1 MAEQGKKGAGPRGGA
16 NAKIESLEP
25 HREDL
30 TGTVLST
37 DQGIRIDSTDD
48 SLKVGERGPA
58 LLEDFHMREKIT
70 RFDHER
76 IPERVVHARG
86 SGAHGYFQVYES
98 MAEYTKAGFLQDPS
112 VKTPVFVRFSTVVG
126 SRGSADTVRDV
137 RGFAT
142 KFYTPEGNFDLVA
155 NNIPV
160 FFIQDGIKFP
170 DVIHALKPE
179 PDREIPQAS
188 TAHDTAWDFIS
199 LMPESTH
206 MAMWV
211 LSDRAIPRSFR
222 MMEGFGVHT
231 FRLVDA
237 QGKSRFVKFHW
248 KPLLGVHA
256 LVWDEAHELTG
267 RDPDY
272 HRRDLWDAIERGDY
286 PEYELGVQIIEEEDE
301 FAFDFDLLDA
311 TKIVPEELVPVR
323 RIGKLTLNRNPDN
336 FFAETEQ
343 IAFHTANVVPGI
355 DFTDDPL
362 LQIRNFSYLDTQLLR
377 LGGPNFA
384 QIPINRPLAP
394 VHNQNRDGFMQQRIK
409 QGRAHYV
416 PNSLGGGCPMTASF
430 TTGAFVHYPERVAG
444 PKVRERSASFKDHL
458 TQPRLFW
465 NSLSEPEKRHLV
477 DAARFELGNV
487 ASKQVRERMVTRL
500 AEIDAEL
507 GRRVAEGVGVAVP
520 AIQPQV
526 PSKGGTAAGG
536 KAAGAPAGKRS
547 VSASPALSME
557 NTVKDTVKSRL
568 VAVLAADGFSGA
580 ELAAVRAALEAA
592 GAHAR
597 VVSTSLGPVTADDG
611 STVEA
616 EMSLLTARSVQFD
629 AVYVPGGRKS
639 VETLSGLGAAVHFVN
654 QAFKHC
660 KAIGATGEGVELLAS
675 SSIQGVALAAAQ
687 PSGPPLSDKGVV
699 TLRDPAAG
707 LAPFSAELIRAIA
720 QHRHWER
727 EGIAQIPA

>member
-1 MAEQGKKGAGPRGGA
+1 MAEQGEKGAGPEISA
-16 NAKIESLEP
+16 HSKIDSLEP

-30 TGTVLST
+30 AGTVLST

-48 SLKVGERGPA
+48 SLKAGARGPA
-58 LLEDFHMREKIT
+58 LLEDFHLREKIT
-70 RFDHER
+70 HFDHER

-86 SGAHGYFQVYES
+86 SGAHGYFQVYAS
-98 MAEYTKAGFLQDPS
+98 MAEVTRAAFLQDPS
-112 VKTPVFVRFSTVVG
+112 VRTPVFVRFSTVVG

-142 KFYTPEGNFDLVA
+142 KFYTKEGNFDLVG

-170 DVIHALKPE
+170 DVIHAVKPE

-188 TAHDTAWDFIS
+188 SAHDTFWDFIS

-231 FRLVDA
+231 FRLVNA

-256 LVWDEAHELTG
+256 HVWDEAQELAG

-343 IAFHTANVVPGI
+343 VAFHTANIVPGI

-362 LQIRNFSYLDTQLLR
+362 LHVRNFSYLDTQLLR
-377 LGGPNFA
+377 LGGPNFP

-416 PNSLGGGCPMTASF
+416 PNSLAGGCPVTASWE
-430 TTGAFVHYPERVAG
+430 TGAFVHYAERVLG
-444 PKVRERSASFKDHL
+444 LKQRVRSDSFKDHI
-458 TQPRLFW
+458 TQARLFW
-465 NSLSEPEKRHLV
+465 NSLSVPEKKHLIR
-477 DAARFELGNV
+477 AARFELGNV
-487 ASKQVRERMVTRL
+487 ASRDVRERMVARL
-500 AEIDAEL
+500 GEVDTEL
-507 GRRVAEGVGVAVP
+507 GRQVAEAIGVAPP
-520 AIQPQV
+520 AGQPQV
-526 PSKGGTAAGG
+526 PSKGG
-536 KAAGAPAGKRS
+536 KAAGKRS
-547 VSASPALSME
+547 VDASPALSME

-568 VAVLAADGFSGA
+568 VALLVADGFVVA
-580 ELAAVRAALEAA
+580 ELAAVKAALEAA
-592 GAHAR
+592 GAHAQ
-597 VVSTSLGPVTADDG
+597 VVSTRLGPILGDDG
-611 STVEA
+611 SAVEA
-616 EMSLLTARSVQFD
+616 DRSLLTAKSVMFD
-629 AVYVPGGRKS
+629 AVYVPGGRAS
-639 VETLSGLGAAVHFVN
+639 VAALAASGEAVHFVN
-654 QAFKHC
+654 EAFKHC
-660 KAIGATGEGVELLAS
+660 KAIGATGDAVDLLVATD
-675 SSIQGVALAAAQ
+675 IQGVALADVQTGA
-687 PSGPPLSDKGVV
+687 PPLSDKGVV
-699 TLRDPAAG
+699 TLRDPAA
-707 LAPFSAELIRAIA
+707 LALFTQELLRAIA
-720 QHRHWER
+720 QHRHWDR
-727 EGIAQIPA
+727 EDIAQIPA

>member
-1 MAEQGKKGAGPRGGA
+1 MAEQGEKGAGPEISA
-16 NAKIESLEP
+16 HSKIDSLEP

-30 TGTVLST
+30 AGTVLST

-48 SLKVGERGPA
+48 SLKAGARGPA
-58 LLEDFHMREKIT
+58 LLEDFHLREKIT
-70 RFDHER
+70 HFDHER

-86 SGAHGYFQVYES
+86 SGAHGYFQVYAS
-98 MAEYTKAGFLQDPS
+98 MAEYTRAAFLQDPS
-112 VKTPVFVRFSTVVG
+112 VRTPVFVRFSTVVG

-142 KFYTPEGNFDLVA
+142 KFYTSEGNFDLVG

-170 DVIHALKPE
+170 DVIHAIKPE

-188 TAHDTAWDFIS
+188 SAHDTFWDFIS

-231 FRLVDA
+231 FRLVNA

-256 LVWDEAHELTG
+256 HVWDEAQELAG

-343 IAFHTANVVPGI
+343 VAFHTANVVPGI

-362 LQIRNFSYLDTQLLR
+362 LHVRNFSYLDTQLLR
-377 LGGPNFA
+377 LGGPNFP

-416 PNSLGGGCPMTASF
+416 PNSLAGGCPMTASWE
-430 TTGAFVHYPERVAG
+430 TGAFVHYAERVLG
-444 PKVRERSASFKDHL
+444 LKQRVRSESFKDHI
-458 TQPRLFW
+458 TQARLFW
-465 NSLSEPEKRHLV
+465 NSLSVPEKKHLIG
-477 DAARFELGNV
+477 AARFELGNV
-487 ASKQVRERMVTRL
+487 ATRDVRERMVARL
-500 AEIDAEL
+500 GEVDTEL
-507 GRRVAEGVGVAVP
+507 GRLVAEGIGVAPP
-520 AIQPQV
+520 AGQPQV
-526 PSKGGTAAGG
+526 PSKGG
-536 KAAGAPAGKRS
+536 KAAGKRS
-547 VSASPALSME
+547 VDASPALSME

-568 VAVLAADGFSGA
+568 VALLVADGFVVA

-592 GAHAR
+592 GAHAQ
-597 VVSTSLGPVTADDG
+597 VVSTRLGPIAGDDG
-611 STVEA
+611 SAVEA
-616 EMSLLTARSVQFD
+616 DRSLLTAKSVMFD
-629 AVYVPGGRKS
+629 AVYVPGGRAS
-639 VETLSGLGAAVHFVN
+639 VAALAASGEAVHFVN
-654 QAFKHC
+654 EAFKHC
-660 KAIGATGEGVELLAS
+660 KAIGATGDAVDLLVATD
-675 SSIQGVALAAAQ
+675 IQGVALADVQAGA
-687 PSGPPLSDKGVV
+687 PLLSDKGVV
-699 TLRDPAAG
+699 TLRDPAG
-707 LAPFSAELIRAIA
+707 LAPFTQELLRAIA
-720 QHRHWER
+720 QHRHWDR
-727 EGIAQIPA
+727 EDIAQIPA

>member
-1 MAEQGKKGAGPRGGA
+1 MAEQGKKGASPDISAHG
-16 NAKIESLEP
+16 KIDSLEP

-48 SLKVGERGPA
+48 SLRAGPRGPT
-58 LLEDFHMREKIT
+58 LLEDFHLREKIT
-70 RFDHER
+70 HFDHER

-86 SGAHGYFQVYES
+86 SAAHGHFQVYES
-98 MAEYTKAGFLQDPS
+98 MAEYTRAAFLQDPS

-142 KFYTPEGNFDLVA
+142 KFYTPEGNFDLVG

-170 DVIHALKPE
+170 DVIHAIKPE

-188 TAHDTAWDFIS
+188 SAHDTFWDFIS

-231 FRLVDA
+231 FRFVNA
-237 QGKSRFVKFHW
+237 QGKSRFVKLHW

-256 LVWDEAHELTG
+256 HVWDEAQQLAG

-272 HRRDLWDAIERGDY
+272 HRRDLWDAIDRGDY

-343 IAFHTANVVPGI
+343 VAFHTANIVPGI

-362 LQIRNFSYLDTQLLR
+362 LHVRNFSYLDTQLLR
-377 LGGPNFA
+377 LGGPNFP

-394 VHNQNRDGFMQQRIK
+394 VHNQNQDGFMQQRIK
-409 QGRAHYV
+409 QGRANYV
-416 PNSLGGGCPMTASF
+416 PNSLAGGCPMTASWEA
-430 TTGAFVHYPERVAG
+430 GAFVHRPERVLGLKA
-444 PKVRERSASFKDHL
+444 RERSDSFKDHI
-458 TQPRLFW
+458 TQARLFW
-465 NSLSEPEKRHLV
+465 NSLSVPEKKHLV
-477 DAARFELGNV
+477 SAARFELGKV
-487 ASKQVRERMVTRL
+487 ATRHVRERMVARL
-500 AEIDAEL
+500 GEVDVDL
-507 GRRVAEGVGVAVP
+507 GRLVAERVGVAPP
-520 AIQPQV
+520 AGQPQV
-526 PSKGGTAAGG
+526 PSKG
-536 KAAGAPAGKRS
+536 KAAGKRS
-547 VSASPALSME
+547 VDASPALSME

-568 VAVLAADGFSGA
+568 VAVLVADGFSGV
-580 ELAAVRAALEAA
+580 ELAAVRSSLEAA
-592 GAHAR
+592 GAHAQ
-597 VVSTSLGPVTADDG
+597 VVSTRLGSILGDDG
-611 STVEA
+611 SVVEA
-616 EMSLLTARSVQFD
+616 DATLLTVKSVMFD
-629 AVYVPGGRKS
+629 AVYVPGGRAS
-639 VETLSGLGAAVHFVN
+639 VEVLSTMGEAVHFVN
-654 QAFKHC
+654 EAFKHC
-660 KAIGATGEGVELLAS
+660 KAIGATSEGVALLS
-675 SSIQGVALAAAQ
+675 SSLLRGVALADAQ
-687 PSGPPLSDKGVV
+687 SAGPLLSDKGVV
-699 TLRDPAAG
+699 TLYDPAG
-707 LAPFSAELIRAIA
+707 LGPFSKELLRAIA
-720 QHRHWER
+720 QHRHWDR
-727 EGIAQIPA
+727 EDIAQIPA

>member
-1 MAEQGKKGAGPRGGA
+1 MAEQGKKGASPDISAHG
-16 NAKIESLEP
+16 KIDSLEP

-48 SLKVGERGPA
+48 SLRAGPRGPT
-58 LLEDFHMREKIT
+58 LLEDFHLREKIT
-70 RFDHER
+70 HFDHER

-86 SGAHGYFQVYES
+86 SAAHGYFQVYES
-98 MAEYTKAGFLQDPS
+98 LAEYTRAAFLQDPS

-142 KFYTPEGNFDLVA
+142 KFYTPEGNFDLVG

-170 DVIHALKPE
+170 DVIHAIKPE

-188 TAHDTAWDFIS
+188 SAHDTFWDFIS

-231 FRLVDA
+231 FRFVNA

-256 LVWDEAHELTG
+256 HVWDEAQELAG

-272 HRRDLWDAIERGDY
+272 HRRDLWDAIDRGDY

-343 IAFHTANVVPGI
+343 VAFHTANVVPGI

-362 LQIRNFSYLDTQLLR
+362 LHVRNFSYLDTQLLR
-377 LGGPNFA
+377 LGGPNFP

-394 VHNQNRDGFMQQRIK
+394 VHNQNQDGFMQQRIK
-409 QGRAHYV
+409 QGRANYV
-416 PNSLGGGCPMTASF
+416 PNSLAGGCPMTASWEA
-430 TTGAFVHYPERVAG
+430 GAFVHHAERVLGLKA
-444 PKVRERSASFKDHL
+444 RERSDTFKDHI
-458 TQPRLFW
+458 TQARLFW
-465 NSLSEPEKRHLV
+465 NSLSVPEKKHLV
-477 DAARFELGNV
+477 RAARFELGNV
-487 ASKQVRERMVTRL
+487 ATRHIRERMVARL
-500 AEIDAEL
+500 AEVDIDL
-507 GRRVAEGVGVAVP
+507 GRLVAEGIGVAPP
-520 AIQPQV
+520 AVQPQV
-526 PSKGGTAAGG
+526 PSKG
-536 KAAGAPAGKRS
+536 KVAGKRS
-547 VSASPALSME
+547 VDASPALSME

-568 VAVLAADGFSGA
+568 VAVLVADGFSGA
-580 ELAAVRAALEAA
+580 ELAAVRSALEAA
-592 GAHAR
+592 GAHAQ
-597 VVSTSLGPVTADDG
+597 VISTRLGSIPGDDG
-611 STVEA
+611 SAVEA
-616 EMSLLTARSVQFD
+616 DGTLLTKKSVMFD
-629 AVYVPGGRKS
+629 AVYVPGGRAS
-639 VETLSGLGAAVHFVN
+639 VEALSAVGEAVHFVN
-654 QAFKHC
+654 EAFKHC
-660 KAIGATGEGVELLAS
+660 KAIGATGEGVALLS
-675 SSIQGVALAAAQ
+675 SSFLRGVALADAQ
-687 PSGPPLSDKGVV
+687 SAGPLLSDKGVV
-699 TLRDPAAG
+699 TLYDPAG
-707 LAPFSAELIRAIA
+707 LALFSQEFLRAIA
-720 QHRHWER
+720 QHRHWDR
-727 EGIAQIPA
+727 EDIAQIPA

>member
-1 MAEQGKKGAGPRGGA
+1 MADQGKKNERPDIDP
-16 NAKIESLEP
+16 NSKIASLEP

-30 TGTVLST
+30 TGTILST

-48 SLKVGERGPA
+48 SLKAGARGPT
-58 LLEDFHMREKIT
+58 LLEDFHLREKIT
-70 RFDHER
+70 HFDHER

-142 KFYTPEGNFDLVA
+142 KFYTEEGNFDLVG

-170 DVIHALKPE
+170 DVIHAIKPE

-188 TAHDTAWDFIS
+188 SAHDTFWDFIS

-206 MAMWV
+206 MALWV

-222 MMEGFGVHT
+222 MMEGFGVHS
-231 FRLVDA
+231 FRFVNA
-237 QGKSRFVKFHW
+237 QGKSRFVKLHW
-248 KPLLGVHA
+248 KPLLGVHS
-256 LVWDEAHELTG
+256 LVWDEAQELAG

-343 IAFHTANVVPGI
+343 VAFHTANVVPGI
-355 DFTDDPL
+355 DFSDDPL
-362 LQIRNFSYLDTQLLR
+362 LHVRNFSYLDTQLLR
-377 LGGPNFA
+377 LGGPNFP

-416 PNSLGGGCPMTASF
+416 PNSLAGGCPVTASWE
-430 TTGAFVHYPERVAG
+430 TGAFAHYPERVVG
-444 PKVRERSASFKDHL
+444 LKLRERSDSFKDHI
-458 TQPRLFW
+458 TQARLFW
-465 NSLSEPEKRHLV
+465 NSLSTPEKKHLV
-477 DAARFELGNV
+477 RAARFELGNV
-487 ASKQVRERMVTRL
+487 ATREVRERMVARL
-500 AEIDAEL
+500 GEVDAEL
-507 GRRVAEGVGVAVP
+507 GRLVAEGVGVAPP
-520 AIQPQV
+520 AGQPQV
-526 PSKGGTAAGG
+526 PSKG
-536 KAAGAPAGKRS
+536 KATGKRS
-547 VSASPALSME
+547 VDASPALSME
-557 NTVKDTVKSRL
+557 NTVKDTAKSRL

-592 GAHAR
+592 GAHAQ
-597 VVSTSLGPVTADDG
+597 VVSTRLGPILGDDG
-611 STVEA
+611 SAVEA
-616 EMSLLTARSVQFD
+616 DRTLLTARSVMFD
-629 AVYVPGGRKS
+629 AVYVPGGRAS
-639 VETLSGLGAAVHFVN
+639 VAALAASGEAVHFVN
-654 QAFKHC
+654 EAFKHC
-660 KAIGATGEGVELLAS
+660 KAIGATGEGVALLS
-675 SSIQGVALAAAQ
+675 SSLIQGVALADTPAV
-687 PSGPPLSDKGVV
+687 GPLLSDKGVI
-699 TLRDPAAG
+699 TLRDPAG
-707 LAPFSAELIRAIA
+707 LAPFAQELLRAIA
-720 QHRHWER
+720 QHRHWDR
-727 EGIAQIPA
+727 EDIAQIPA